1 MAEEQFFGY
10 SICVPLKVL
19 YKAKRERKKTHNTFS
34 ATPMLHPLKKNTTQS
49 FLPCTS
55 QATPDIALS
64 AYNATNHTNMQ
75 AIGKQTLKEI
85 SLKCVN
91 GQLSKPTN
99 TTKLCQRELFLVWE
113 RPVGTLI

>member
-19 YKAKRERKKTHNTFS
+19 YKAKRERKKKNHTTFS
-34 ATPMLHPLKKNTTQS
+34 ATPMLHPLKKTTQS

-75 AIGKQTLKEI
+75 AIGEQTL
-85 SLKCVN
+85 
-91 GQLSKPTN
+91 
-99 TTKLCQRELFLVWE
+99 
-113 RPVGTLI
+113 

>member
-1 MAEEQFFGY
+1 
-10 SICVPLKVL
+10 
-19 YKAKRERKKTHNTFS
+19 
-34 ATPMLHPLKKNTTQS
+34 MLHPLKKTTQS

-75 AIGKQTLKEI
+75 AIGKQTLQEI

-91 GQLSKPTN
+91 GQLSEPTN
-99 TTKLCQRELFLVWE
+99 TTKLCQRELFCVWE
-113 RPVGTLI
+113 RPVGTLIWDPGAVRGGGKKSKRAKKKFGRTKLRS

>member
-19 YKAKRERKKTHNTFS
+19 YKAKRERKKTHTTFS
-34 ATPMLHPLKKNTTQS
+34 ATPMLHPLKKKQHNRSCPERVKQH
-49 FLPCTS
+49 
-55 QATPDIALS
+55 LS

-99 TTKLCQRELFLVWE
+99 TTKHCQRKLFLVWE